1 MHKPVRYI
9 KRLKRIG
16 TVRQHNS
23 KEYLVKVTVVLKVL
37 SYITTVAVK
46 DKELVISP
54 AASFLLRTT
63 VKNLL

>member
-1 MHKPVRYI
+1 M
-9 KRLKRIG
+9 G
-16 TVRQHNS
+16 TIRRHNS

-37 SYITTVAVK
+37 SHITTVAVE
-46 DKELVISP
+46 DEEPVISP

>member
-1 MHKPVRYI
+1 
-9 KRLKRIG
+9 
-16 TVRQHNS
+16 VRQHNS
-23 KEYLVKVTVVLKVL
+23 KEYLVKVIVVLKVL

-54 AASFLLRTT
+54 AASFLLCTT